1 MDTVRSRRVTS
12 VTPNYLNLVF
22 TRPRTSPGTAN
33 IYPGASIVGKVF
45 ISPSGSST
53 IYNVFDVTPQ
63 WSREFSG
70 SGVGSIPGRS
80 KELSYDQAVTT
91 SVAASVLALI
101 TTMLWI

>member
-12 VTPNYLNLVF
+12 ANPSYLNLVF
-22 TRPRTSPGTAN
+22 TRSRSQPGEAN
-33 IYPGASIVGKVF
+33 IYPGATVKGKVF
-45 ISPSGSST
+45 VSPSGSTT

-80 KELSYDQAVTT
+80 KELSYDLGVTT
-91 SVAASVLALI
+91 TVTASILAFL
-101 TTMLWI
+101 TALLWV